1 MRYEEL
7 QENGEREMDDLLAG
21 NGSQT
26 VNINGR
32 EVYKRKA
39 SVIKQHKNE
48 KAVQENPISQL
59 GYGIV
64 AYLDILYSMVWAF
77 IVFSLMLIPTM

>member
-48 KAVQENPISQL
+48 KAV
-59 GYGIV
+59 
-64 AYLDILYSMVWAF
+64 
-77 IVFSLMLIPTM
+77 